1 MKSSDLLGFSSWQ
14 KWNADVVR
22 KAPSLPGVYAFR
34 SAGGVFG
41 RFKGESDLVYIG
53 CTESADG
60 TIARRLSDH
69 LPSRADLLVTAR
81 RLREAQKVGEI
92 EVAWKTLGTPEQAI
106 NEEATFLRN
115 YIWDHLELP
124 PINRSEP
131 ATDTRVAIESVAD
144 LIQSEKRFR
153 CNSYEDAR
161 KLAEKVVEHLAQ
173 EQRRLKS

>member
-1 MKSSDLLGFSSWQ
+1 MKSSDLLGFSNWQ
-14 KWNADVVR
+14 RWSNEVAR
-22 KAPSLPGVYAFR
+22 RAPSLPGVYVFR
-34 SAGGVFG
+34 LVRGSFG

-69 LPSRADLLVTAR
+69 LPSRAGASNTAH
-81 RLREAQKVGEI
+81 RLREAQRFGEL
-92 EVAWKTLGTPEQAI
+92 EVAWKALGTPERAI

-124 PINRSEP
+124 PVNRSEP
-131 ATDTRVAIESVAD
+131 ASDTRVAIESVAD
-144 LIQSEKRFR
+144 FIQSEKRFR
-153 CNSYEDAR
+153 CDSPEDAR

-173 EQRRLKS
+173 EQRRIKS